1 MFSQTTPET
10 RHGCPLPPYNT
21 LNFTSANAP
30 IYQTLTTYA
39 QQSPNYPLPPSA
51 DAHQIADLRAN
62 LTYYQ
67 SINQQTLAVKSTV
80 LGGARNLEYPRFK
93 TEGDRLKYRQGL
105 MAMAARGV
113 LNPAAVTMPVS
124 TNWQIINP

>member
-1 MFSQTTPET
+1 M
-10 RHGCPLPPYNT
+10 PPYNT

-30 IYQTLTTYA
+30 IYQTLTTIA

-51 DAHQIADLRAN
+51 DAAQIADLRAN

-67 SINQQTLAVKSTV
+67 SINQQTQAVRSTV
-80 LGGARNLEYPRFK
+80 QAGAKNLEYPRFK

-105 MAMAARGV
+105 MAMAARRV

-124 TNWQIINP
+124 TNWQIIYP